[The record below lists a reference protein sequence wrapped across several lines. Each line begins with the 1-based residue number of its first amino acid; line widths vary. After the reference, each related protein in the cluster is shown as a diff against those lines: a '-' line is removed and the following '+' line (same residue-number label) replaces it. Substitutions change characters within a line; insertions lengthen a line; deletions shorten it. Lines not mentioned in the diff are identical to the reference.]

1 MSELIF
7 VLLLIFLCCLVGFNL
22 YLSLKNTN
30 DEKSEEEDILIKI
43 TESLNEQNTVLET
56 QKNNISQLTLGLS
69 EFNYTLLK
77 GTRIVQICE
86 PTLKPIKCNIVSSLD
101 DTERG
106 TGGFGSTGV

>member
-69 EFNYTLLK
+69 EFNYPLKQLARYLSGGTLAGK
-77 GTRIVQICE
+77 
-86 PTLKPIKCNIVSSLD
+86 
-101 DTERG
+101 
-106 TGGFGSTGV
+106 FGEWGLEAIITDIIPSN